1 MCVCVCSAR
10 WCTRYSGR
18 YIGYTR
24 KLGYFK
30 INWNKIFCHFPFNF
44 FAISDRAI
52 IKYINKIGGNEEKIL
67 VQIVFTET
75 RFSGT
80 RSTHHLTMRQEL
92 KGRNVFQGSKSKT
105 LAYFSLSVQPFL
117 KYVCM

>member
-1 MCVCVCSAR
+1 MCVCALLGGAPGIVVGI
-10 WCTRYSGR
+10 SG
-18 YIGYTR
+18 IPENWVT
-24 KLGYFK
+24 L
-30 INWNKIFCHFPFNF
+30 INWNKIFCHYPFNF

-52 IKYINKIGGNEEKIL
+52 IKYINRIGGNEEKIL

-92 KGRNVFQGSKSKT
+92 KGRNVFQGRS
-105 LAYFSLSVQPFL
+105 PRP
-117 KYVCM
+117 